1 MNDRF
6 GAGIEM
12 AKENE
17 ELEIAVVQTVKWVT
31 CPYCSDVHEYG
42 DADLPSE
49 DICQTCGN
57 HYRIPE

>member
-1 MNDRF
+1 
-6 GAGIEM
+6 M